1 MNLRVIETTDNQYLG
16 AVIPVPFL
24 DLTGIDIPIADD
36 IIFSIVH
43 YEDLGNGKHKYSNA
57 HYVAICEEA

>member
-1 MNLRVIETTDNQYLG
+1 VNLRVIETTDNQYLG
-16 AVIPVPFL
+16 AVVPVPYA
-24 DLTGIDIPIADD
+24 DLAGVDIPMGVD

-57 HYVAICEEA
+57 HYVAICEEV